1 MRRKD
6 DRVFVD
12 TGAWI
17 ALALANDPLHER
29 ARLAWERLRGSGARL
44 FTSIPVIIETFTF
57 LDRNTTKNVAI
68 AWKNAVADLPRV
80 VDVLECRGADL
91 KAAWAVIET
100 TNLHK
105 LSLVDA
111 ISFALMSREGLRA
124 AFAFD
129 HHFASAG
136 FRLVD

>member
-1 MRRKD
+1 
-6 DRVFVD
+6 VG
-12 TGAWI
+12 T
-17 ALALANDPLHER
+17 P
-29 ARLAWERLRGSGARL
+29 ARFRCSAVHLYPGDHRD
-44 FTSIPVIIETFTF
+44 IHV

-68 AWKNAVADLPRV
+68 AWKNAVADLPR